1 MTKKYYADT
10 DSINALRLII
20 FIGFC
25 ITVGGLYF
33 LFLWLHK
40 TYPDYFRIDITTV
53 PEVMIIALIVLL
65 TIIYA
70 VFAGI
75 ILPKWFDTARYSVSF
90 ETISAETG
98 VIIRSNRRMM
108 MSAVQYVTSLRFLRF
123 NAVMIHASGGR
134 MIIPFLSD
142 ADTDDFI
149 KKAENL
155 LTNRG
160 GL

>member
-10 DSINALRLII
+10 DGVNSLRLII
-20 FIGFC
+20 FIGF
-25 ITVGGLYF
+25 TVCVLSLYL
-33 LFLWLHK
+33 LFLWLHR
-40 TYPDYFRIDITTV
+40 TYPEYFRIDITTV
-53 PEVMIIALIVLL
+53 PEVMIIAAGVLL

-75 ILPKWFDTARYSVSF
+75 ILPKWFASARYAVSF
-90 ETISAETG
+90 EIICAETG

-108 MSAVQYVTSLRFLRF
+108 MSAVQYITSLRFLRF
-123 NAVMIHASGGR
+123 NVVMIHASGGR

-142 ADTDDFI
+142 ADTADFI

>member
-1 MTKKYYADT
+1 MTKKFYADT
-10 DSINALRLII
+10 DSINSLRLMI
-20 FIGFC
+20 FIGF
-25 ITVGGLYF
+25 TVCVLSLYL

-40 TYPDYFRIDITTV
+40 TYPDYFRIDITTM
-53 PEVMIIALIVLL
+53 PEVIIIAAIVLL
-65 TIIYA
+65 TIIY
-70 VFAGI
+70 VVIAGI
-75 ILPKWFDTARYSVSF
+75 ILPKWFDTARYAVSF
-90 ETISAETG
+90 EEISAETG

-108 MSAVQYVTSLRFLRF
+108 MSAVQYITSLRFLRF

-142 ADTDDFI
+142 ADTEEFI

-155 LTNRG
+155 LSNRG